1 MVEVKRL
8 WEGAAEQELKEAQYN
23 LSVMYKN
30 GEGVDQSDTMAMEW
44 TEKAAEQG
52 HAGAQYNLGLVYYKG
67 HGVDQDD
74 SMAMRWYAKAAAQG
88 FKGAEEEINK
98 ILTKRR
104 ASKSKYAA
112 ASSSAPGE

>member
-1 MVEVKRL
+1 M
-8 WEGAAEQELKEAQYN
+8 N
-23 LSVMYKN
+23 
-30 GEGVDQSDTMAMEW
+30 D
-44 TEKAAEQG
+44 
-52 HAGAQYNLGLVYYKG
+52 LGQ
-67 HGVDQDD
+67 GVDQDD

-104 ASKSKYAA
+104 ASKLKYAA